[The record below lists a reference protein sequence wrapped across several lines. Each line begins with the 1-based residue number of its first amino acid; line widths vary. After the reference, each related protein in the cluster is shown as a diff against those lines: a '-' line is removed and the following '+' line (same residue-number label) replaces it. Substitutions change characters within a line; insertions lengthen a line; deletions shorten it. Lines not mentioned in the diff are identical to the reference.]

1 MAMTLE
7 ELKSRKRDYFLARH
21 ENDELAMEPFCY
33 CGNVLEADY
42 YCKECDHKCMCT
54 FIACMD
60 PQALAMVENL
70 VHGNSDFAKFEFS
83 ALADAPG

>member
-1 MAMTLE
+1 MAMTLD
-7 ELKSRKRDYFLARH
+7 ELKRGKRDYFLARR

-60 PQALAMVENL
+60 PQALAMVESL
-70 VHGNSDFAKFEFS
+70 VHGNPDFAKFEFS
-83 ALADAPG
+83 ALAE